1 MSKSRQEH
9 IDTNRGKAWAAGV
22 ELLARRAYPDL
33 KYSGYCSHHFD
44 DGHFECKTCYP
55 DLNKLLDAHMEVSSK
70 LYTELLELSGLSDP
84 PNGCV
89 GTNAI
94 VAEIRRKLKTR

>member
-1 MSKSRQEH
+1 MSKSRVNT
-9 IDTNRGKAWAAGV
+9 TNRGKERALAAGV
-22 ELLARRAYPDL
+22 ELLARRAYPGF
-33 KYSGYCSHHFD
+33 KRSGYCSRHRD
-44 DGHFECKTCYP
+44 DGHFECVTCYP
-55 DLNKLLDAHMEVSSK
+55 DLNELLDAHMEVSSK